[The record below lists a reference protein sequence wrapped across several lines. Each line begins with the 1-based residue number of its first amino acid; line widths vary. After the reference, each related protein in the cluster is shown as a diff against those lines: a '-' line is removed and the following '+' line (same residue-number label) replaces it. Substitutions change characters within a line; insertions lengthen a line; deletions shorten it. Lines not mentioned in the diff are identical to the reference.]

1 MLRSSPHF
9 INTLSH
15 VAMST
20 ALTLGTLACAGP
32 VAPSALSP
40 APQAL
45 VGSAFAQESTVSTA
59 DRLVAEFPLLNGTF
73 TLSLRTDAGAT
84 GTVRGTYTGTA
95 TVGIPG
101 SAKASLDMHIT
112 QTTGAGSLITGIRAD
127 GSGAFAGEGSF
138 TLSMKLV
145 SSASKMNNATIN
157 FRGTSQISC
166 SASERILVTQH
177 ATASTS
183 TLPALTIDMQH
194 EVGSTECTSS

>member
-1 MLRSSPHF
+1 MLRSSPPF
-9 INTLSH
+9 IKTLSH
-15 VAMST
+15 VVTST

-32 VAPSALSP
+32 VAPSALPP

-45 VGSAFAQESTVSTA
+45 VGSAFAEDSARLTA
-59 DRLVAEFPLLNGTF
+59 DRFVAEFPLMSGTF
-73 TLSLRTDAGAT
+73 TLSLRTDTGAT

-127 GSGAFAGEGSF
+127 GSGAFAGEGAF
-138 TLSMKLV
+138 TLSMKLS
-145 SSASKMNNATIN
+145 SSAAKMNNANIN
-157 FRGTSQISC
+157 FRATSQISC
-166 SASERILVTQH
+166 SASNRVLVTQH

-183 TLPALTIDMQH
+183 GVPGLTIDMQH
-194 EVGSTECTSS
+194 EVGSSECSS